1 MTLNALLQET
11 LAKSQAQ
18 FPPEALKI
26 IRAADEDVR
35 ARGVGQGALKQGDSF
50 PDATLPDASGKSVS
64 LRALNQAGPLIISF
78 YRGGWCPYCNLELKA
93 YQGLLGEVTA
103 LGGQLIA
110 VSPEKPDNSLT
121 TAEKNALSFPVL
133 TDTGYQLAK
142 AIGIAF
148 ELPTGLQN
156 LFSGFGMNLPD
167 LNADTGWALP
177 IPATFVVDRGGK
189 IVLAD
194 VDPQYTRRLE
204 PAVAIAALK
213 ACASGKLAEPR

>member
-1 MTLNALLQET
+1 MTLNAILQET

-26 IRAADEDVR
+26 IRAADEDLR
-35 ARGVGQGALKQGDSF
+35 ARRVGQDALKQGDTF
-50 PDATLPDASGKSVS
+50 PDATLSDVSGKSVS
-64 LRALNQAGPLIISF
+64 LRALNQAAPLIINF

-133 TDTGYQLAK
+133 TDTGNQLAK

-148 ELPTGLQN
+148 ELPIGLQN

-167 LNADTGWALP
+167 LNAGTGWALP

>member
-1 MTLNALLQET
+1 MPLNALLQET
-11 LAKSQAQ
+11 LANSQTQ

-26 IRAADEDVR
+26 IREADEDLKT
-35 ARGVGQGALKQGDSF
+35 RGVGQDALKPGDTF
-50 PDATLPDASGKSVS
+50 PDATLFDANGKTVS
-64 LRALNQAGPLIISF
+64 MRDLTKAGPLFISF

-93 YQGLLGEVTA
+93 YQDVLGEITS

-121 TAEKNALSFPVL
+121 TSEKNALSFPVL
-133 TDTGYQLAK
+133 TDTGNKLAK

-148 ELPTGLQN
+148 ELPISLQN

-167 LNADTGWALP
+167 LNSETGWALP
-177 IPATFVVDRGGK
+177 IPATFVVDHGGK

-194 VDPQYTRRLE
+194 VDTHYTRRLE
-204 PAVAIAALK
+204 PAEAISALRS
-213 ACASGKLAEPR
+213 CASK

>member
-26 IRAADEDVR
+26 IRAADEDLR
-35 ARGVGQGALKQGDSF
+35 ARGVGQDALKQGDSF
-50 PDATLPDASGKSVS
+50 PDATLSDASGKCVS
-64 LRALNQAGPLIISF
+64 LRAFNQAGPLIISF

-93 YQGLLGEVTA
+93 YQDLLGEVTA

-110 VSPEKPDNSLT
+110 VSSEKPDNSLT

-133 TDTGYQLAK
+133 TDTGNQLAK

-148 ELPTGLQN
+148 ELPIGLQN

-167 LNADTGWALP
+167 LNAGTGWALP

-213 ACASGKLAEPR
+213 ACASSKLAELR

>member
-1 MTLNALLQET
+1 MTLNAILQET

-26 IRAADEDVR
+26 IRAADEDLR
-35 ARGVGQGALKQGDSF
+35 ARRVGQDALKQGDTF
-50 PDATLPDASGKSVS
+50 PDATLSDVSGKSVS
-64 LRALNQAGPLIISF
+64 LRALNQAAPLIISF

-133 TDTGYQLAK
+133 TDTGNQLAK

-148 ELPTGLQN
+148 ELPIGLQN

-167 LNADTGWALP
+167 LNAGTGWALP